1 MCAKM
6 AFRVLRNP
14 LISLRIVR
22 CEFVSHTLRRNGIL
36 CRGTTG
42 PPDRDAEHSRHD
54 ELTCWR
60 MWRDNRRHRRR
71 RMPSSYLSTQSYADP
86 RHREP
91 RDPGRRGRPM
101 FLPRDS
107 MDDIRFNDA
116 SSPDT
121 IDHLNDERLRRS
133 EEIARGW
140 RRNWMIVL
148 LVLLT
153 AVGYWMLR

>member
-1 MCAKM
+1 
-6 AFRVLRNP
+6 
-14 LISLRIVR
+14 
-22 CEFVSHTLRRNGIL
+22 
-36 CRGTTG
+36 
-42 PPDRDAEHSRHD
+42 
-54 ELTCWR
+54 
-60 MWRDNRRHRRR
+60 
-71 RMPSSYLSTQSYADP
+71 
-86 RHREP
+86 
-91 RDPGRRGRPM
+91 M